1 MFNKQ
6 LFILAHQIGDRS
18 FYPTY
23 QLLVKNQWR
32 PYAEMKENQEKQL
45 RRLISFAYENVPYYH
60 NLFKELK
67 LFPKDIHT
75 IEDLQKLP
83 ILTKGIIKQHWE
95 DFKPANLSSL
105 QYYDQATGGSTGIPL
120 HYRLLKQDR
129 FLGGALLYRG
139 WGYGGYQLGDRM
151 VFLAGSSLDVG
162 TKSYLTKKTHEIA
175 RNIRKLSSFDM
186 GEKEMRHYAEILNA
200 FKPRFIRGYASSLFF
215 YAQWLEKN
223 DVAVS
228 SPDAVFTTAEKLFP
242 PMRETIGRVFG
253 CQVFEEYGL
262 NDGGISANECPEHSG
277 LHIDTERSI
286 MEVVDSGGSQID
298 EGQGQVLATSLHNY
312 AMPFIRYH
320 TEDIAS
326 ILNYPCACGR
336 QSKVLDNII
345 GREKEFLIT
354 PNGQFVHGA
363 ALFNLILDTLES
375 SSFPDSVNTIK
386 EFQIIQR
393 KKEKI
398 EILFVCDRTLPNDV
412 LEFIQSA
419 IQNRFHAWEV
429 EFRFVD
435 AIDRSRAGK
444 YKFIINEMLNA

>member
-32 PYAEMKENQEKQL
+32 PYAELKENQEKQL
-45 RRLISFAYENVPYYH
+45 RHMISFVYENVPYYR
-60 NLFKELK
+60 NLFKGLK
-67 LFPKDIHT
+67 LFPRDIQT

-105 QYYDQATGGSTGIPL
+105 QYYDQATGGSTGTPL
-120 HYRLLKQDR
+120 QYRLSKQDR

-151 VFLAGSSLDVG
+151 AFLAGSSLDVG

-186 GEKEMRHYAEILNA
+186 GEKEMRYYTEILNT
-200 FKPRFIRGYASSLFF
+200 FKPRFIRGYASSIYF

-223 DVAVS
+223 DAAVS
-228 SPDAVFTTAEKLFP
+228 FPDAVFTTAEKLFP
-242 PMRETIGRVFG
+242 PMRETIGRVFD
-253 CQVFEEYGL
+253 CQVFDEYGL
-262 NDGGISANECPEHSG
+262 NDGGISAYECPEHSG

-286 MEVVDSGGSQID
+286 MEVADSGGFQMNG
-298 EGQGQVLATSLHNY
+298 GQGQILATSLHNY
-312 AMPFIRYH
+312 AMPFLRYS
-320 TEDIAS
+320 TGDEGLLLEDS
-326 ILNYPCACGR
+326 CSCGR
-336 QSKVLDNII
+336 GPRLLKEIL
-345 GREKEFLIT
+345 GREQSMLIT
-354 PNGQFVHGA
+354 PEGKYIHGEY
-363 ALFNLILDTLES
+363 FTHIFWEI
-375 SSFPDSVNTIK
+375 PHVK
-386 EFQIIQR
+386 EFQVVQKTIDEIQIIIVQEQGFNEEKLERIKQIIASKSPNWKIKFQFVDEIQR
-393 KKEKI
+393 
-398 EILFVCDRTLPNDV
+398 TG
-412 LEFIQSA
+412 
-419 IQNRFHAWEV
+419 
-429 EFRFVD
+429 
-435 AIDRSRAGK
+435 AGK